1 MDTDIW
7 VVQTR
12 RNGVYINRLTT
23 NNEVQAHLVYNAIN
37 TGNGYR
43 KRLCLNG
50 KVIKKFFS

>member
-1 MDTDIW
+1 MDTDIY

-12 RNGVYINRLTT
+12 RNGVYVNRITT
-23 NNEVQAHLVYNAIN
+23 NNRLQAHLVYNAIN
-37 TGNGYR
+37 IGNGYR

>member
-12 RNGVYINRLTT
+12 RKGVYVNRITT
-23 NNEVQAHLVYNAIN
+23 SNEVQAHLVYNAIN
-37 TGNGYR
+37 IGNGYR

-50 KVIKKFFS
+50 KTIKHYFS

>member
-12 RNGVYINRLTT
+12 RKGAYVNRLTT
-23 NNEVQAHLVYNAIN
+23 NNEGQAYFYYRCLNM
-37 TGNGYR
+37 GNGYR

-50 KVIKKFFS
+50 RTIEKYAS

>member
-1 MDTDIW
+1 MDTDIY

-12 RNGVYINRLTT
+12 RKGVYVNRITT
-23 NNEVQAHLVYNAIN
+23 NNRLQAHLVYNAIN
-37 TGNGYR
+37 IGNGYR

>member
-12 RNGVYINRLTT
+12 RNGVYVNRLKTS
-23 NNEVQAHLVYNAIN
+23 NSLEAHLVYNAIN
-37 TGNGYR
+37 IGNGYR